1 MGIPMT
7 IIIAGWIDLDV
18 EDVTDVIASAKA
30 HIEGAYTENGC
41 VHYIWTKDVFV
52 PGRIHVYEEWVDTAD
67 LQYHFDNHWYKDMGG
82 HLRKFPRK
90 GSQIRKFRV
99 DHIEPVYDPSGTP
112 RADFFTAP

>member
-1 MGIPMT
+1 MA

-18 EDVTDVIASAKA
+18 EDVTEVIATAKE

-41 VHYIWTKDVFV
+41 IHYIWTKDVFV
-52 PGRIHVYEEWVDTAD
+52 PGRVHVYEEWAETAD

-82 HLRKFPRK
+82 HLRKYPRK

-99 DHIEPVYDPSGTP
+99 DLAEPVYDPSGTP
-112 RADFFTAP
+112 RADFFTAK